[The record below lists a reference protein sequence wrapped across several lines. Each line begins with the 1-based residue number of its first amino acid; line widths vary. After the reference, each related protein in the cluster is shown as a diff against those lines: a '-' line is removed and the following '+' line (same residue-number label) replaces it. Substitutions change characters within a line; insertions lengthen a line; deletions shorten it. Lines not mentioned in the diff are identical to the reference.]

1 MKHIV
6 LLGNNNFSNGRE
18 LTILPESFE
27 IQVEPYE
34 DGIVN
39 IDFMKDE
46 ACLYSTFIH
55 LNKED
60 FIYFM
65 DDAFENMEED
75 DLSDYLMRLIAKDFG
90 YFINYEYQ
98 GDDDL
103 DNLFGQ
109 YFINLRE
116 FTESWSTELSYEI
129 RRRKKAEKDEIDKLW
144 FGTYS

>member
-1 MKHIV
+1 MKNIV
-6 LLGNNNFSNGRE
+6 LLGNNNFSNCRE

-27 IQVEPYE
+27 ISVEPYE

-39 IDFMKDE
+39 IDFTKE
-46 ACLYSTFIH
+46 ETCLYSTFIH

-75 DLSDYLMRLIAKDFG
+75 DLSEYLMGLIARDFG
-90 YFINYEYQ
+90 YFVNYKYQ
-98 GDDDL
+98 GDDDE
-103 DNLFGQ
+103 DELFGQ
-109 YFINLRE
+109 YFINLRV

-129 RRRKKAEKDEIDKLW
+129 RRRRKAEKDEIDKL
-144 FGTYS
+144 